1 MGAVILMIIF
11 FTGIEVVDFI
21 WTLIENIRKE
31 HKRNGRK
38 DKKGLYNL

>member
-21 WTLIENIRKE
+21 WTLIENVRKE
-31 HKRNGRK
+31 KKRNDRQKQNG
-38 DKKGLYNL
+38 

>member
-21 WTLIENIRKE
+21 WTLIDNVRKE
-31 HKRNGRK
+31 RKRNDRQKQNG
-38 DKKGLYNL
+38 